1 MDLTFTPEEEAFRDE
16 VRAFLAA
23 NLPQR
28 LSDKTRR
35 GQHLTKAEHEEWHA
49 ILNSR
54 GWFANHWPVD
64 WGGPGWSVMQR
75 FIFETETA
83 LAHAPRILPFGV
95 SMIGPVLLKYGSE
108 EQKRKWLPRIL
119 DGSDWWCQGYS
130 EPGAGRTL
138 PGSRPARC
146 AMAII
151 MSSTGRRRGPRWHS
165 SPT

>member
-108 EQKRKWLPRIL
+108 EQKRNGCRAF
-119 DGSDWWCQGYS
+119 ST
-130 EPGAGRTL
+130 GATGGVRAIPSRARGRTL